1 MFTDP
6 VAVLANAPLFTGLAT
21 DHLEKVARI
30 AQPKD
35 FKKGD
40 PIFFDGQAA
49 DGFYVVAAGRIKV
62 FKLSADGKEQILHI
76 FGPGEPVG
84 EVPVFSGGVFPAN
97 AAALENSRLLF
108 LPKTAFVRLLAENTA
123 LVLNMLAI
131 LSRRL
136 RQFTVQVENLSLKE
150 VPGRLAGYLL
160 FLSREQQ
167 NTQRVEL
174 TVSKGQLASL
184 LGTIPETLSR
194 ILARMREAGLIE
206 VEGASI
212 SLLDAE
218 GLEMLAETG
227 RL

>member
-1 MFTDP
+1 MDP
-6 VAVLANAPLFTGLAT
+6 VVVLARAPLFADLPV
-21 DHLEKVARI
+21 DQLEKVARI
-30 AQPKD
+30 SQPKD
-35 FKKGD
+35 FKKDG
-40 PIFFDGQAA
+40 PVFFDGQAA
-49 DGFYVVAAGRIKV
+49 DGFYVVAAGRVKV

-84 EVPVFSGGVFPAN
+84 EVPVFSGGVYPAG
-97 AAALENSRLLF
+97 AACLENSRLLF
-108 LPKTAFVRLLAENTA
+108 LPKTAFVRLLEENTA

-160 FLSREQQ
+160 FLAQEQK
-167 NTQRVEL
+167 NSQRVEL

-194 ILARMREAGLIE
+194 ILAKMREAGLIE
-206 VEGASI
+206 VEGAAI
-212 SLLDAE
+212 SLLDVE